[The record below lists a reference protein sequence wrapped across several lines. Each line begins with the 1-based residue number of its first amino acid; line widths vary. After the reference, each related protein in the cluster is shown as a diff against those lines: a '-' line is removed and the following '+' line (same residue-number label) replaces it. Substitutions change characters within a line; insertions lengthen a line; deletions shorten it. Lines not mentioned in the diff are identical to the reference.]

1 MKILN
6 YIKSNFPKIN
16 NKNFK
21 KHMTQEWVNDNFMFE
36 VDVTAYETLSD
47 FCEKMHEMYLSKY
60 FSGVWKSKHSYPES
74 GKYLIKFA
82 NSKNPKSVLDVGC
95 GDNYYKDKIQ
105 NLKGLD
111 PYHAA
116 ADIKKTL
123 EEFQAKKPYDQVLA
137 LGSLNFGTDEK
148 HIRAMFEKIVDMTK
162 PGGYIYFRFNPG
174 IDHKPIPKDKTS
186 FMFIDWFPWTQELI
200 FELMK
205 TYDLKLIRFALE
217 ENQQGDERYF
227 LIVQRNSYEV

>member
-6 YIKSNFPKIN
+6 FIKSEFPKIN

-21 KHMTQEWVNDNFMFE
+21 KLLTQEWIDENFMFSL
-36 VDVTAYETLSD
+36 DSSKYETLKD
-47 FCEKMHEMYLSKY
+47 FCDDMHVKYISKY

-95 GDNYYKDKIQ
+95 GDNFYKDKIQ

-111 PYHAA
+111 PYHPA

-123 EEFQAKKPYDQVLA
+123 EEFEPKKQYDQVLA

-148 HIRAMFEKIVDMTK
+148 HIREMFAKIVDMTK
-162 PGGYIYFRFNPG
+162 IGGYIYFRFNPG

-200 FELMK
+200 YELMREN
-205 TYDLKLIRFALE
+205 DLKLIRFALE

-227 LIVQRNSYEV
+227 MIVQRNSI

>member
-6 YIKSNFPKIN
+6 YIKNEFPNIT

-21 KHMTQEWVNDNFMFE
+21 KLLTQEWVDENFMF
-36 VDVTAYETLSD
+36 VIQASDYQTLQE
-47 FCEKMHEMYLSKY
+47 FCEVMHVKYISRY
-60 FSGVWKSKHSYPES
+60 FSGVWKPKHSYPES

-82 NSKNPKSVLDVGC
+82 NSKKPKSVLDIGC
-95 GDNYYKDKIQ
+95 GDNYYKNKIQ

-111 PYHAA
+111 PYHSA

-123 EEFQAKKPYDQVLA
+123 EEYQAKKPYDQVLA
-137 LGSLNFGTDEK
+137 LGSLNFGIDEK
-148 HIRAMFEKIVDMTK
+148 HIKSMFKKIVDMTK

-186 FMFIDWFPWTQELI
+186 FMFIDWFPWTQKLI
-200 FELMK
+200 FDLLK
-205 TYDLKLIRFALE
+205 THDLKLIKFALE

-227 LIVQRNSYEV
+227 LILQKKLI